1 MSSPFGQRIQYK
13 QRPQVTQTDVSV
25 PTTSTS
31 DDPVERR
38 RIAFEKTE
46 ADRLAKTQ
54 AANTSNTSNM
64 FRKVDTSAILAKD
77 AEVEAIRKANLANL
91 KPNKG
96 QIQFG
101 DTRVA
106 NGYGTGGRRVRKSRK
121 SKKSRKARKS
131 RKSRKSRR

>member
-1 MSSPFGQRIQYK
+1 MNSPFGPRIQYK

-25 PTTSTS
+25 PTTTTSTS

-64 FRKVDTSAILAKD
+64 FRKVNTSAIEDL
-77 AEVEAIRKANLANL
+77 ERERGN
-91 KPNKG
+91 
-96 QIQFG
+96 
-101 DTRVA
+101 T
-106 NGYGTGGRRVRKSRK
+106 S
-121 SKKSRKARKS
+121 S
-131 RKSRKSRR
+131 